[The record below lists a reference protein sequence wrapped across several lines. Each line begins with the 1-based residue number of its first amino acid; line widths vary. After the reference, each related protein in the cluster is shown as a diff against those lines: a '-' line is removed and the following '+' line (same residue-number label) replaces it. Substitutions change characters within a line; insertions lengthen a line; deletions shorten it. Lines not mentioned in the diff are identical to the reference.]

1 MSVTIRDVAAK
12 AGVSVST
19 VSKVMNGWSTIS
31 EETCNRVNSAIRE
44 LHFVPNA
51 RAVNFARK
59 NTKNIIFLTSLA
71 KDEAYTNPHMF
82 DILSGVFHSLNERSY
97 TMTIMDVSQDI
108 YPGESMERLIAQG
121 NTDGIIVHG
130 SALNEEVSKELVVK
144 NFPHTIIGDP
154 GFDSALSWIDTNHT
168 LGGQFAAEHLLS
180 KGYKN
185 IAFVGDK
192 KSDSISNQ
200 RLKGLRQG
208 MAKEKMKLLSENV
221 YYTDSESDSV
231 YEAVC
236 DIAKKKEKPDAVV
249 CENSKIGFFT
259 SKKIK
264 ELGFHIPKDIALLTF
279 DRYPYSTII
288 EPKPTVIDIDMY
300 DMGVQAGI
308 TISRKIENP
317 SLLVQS
323 YTTLPLLIEGETT

>member
-1 MSVTIRDVAAK
+1 
-12 AGVSVST
+12 
-19 VSKVMNGWSTIS
+19 
-31 EETCNRVNSAIRE
+31 
-44 LHFVPNA
+44 
-51 RAVNFARK
+51 
-59 NTKNIIFLTSLA
+59 
-71 KDEAYTNPHMF
+71 
-82 DILSGVFHSLNERSY
+82 
-97 TMTIMDVSQDI
+97 
-108 YPGESMERLIAQG
+108 
-121 NTDGIIVHG
+121 
-130 SALNEEVSKELVVK
+130 
-144 NFPHTIIGDP
+144 
-154 GFDSALSWIDTNHT
+154 
-168 LGGQFAAEHLLS
+168 
-180 KGYKN
+180 
-185 IAFVGDK
+185 
-192 KSDSISNQ
+192 
-200 RLKGLRQG
+200 
-208 MAKEKMKLLSENV
+208 MKLLSENV

-236 DIAKKKEKPDAVV
+236 IIAKKKEKPDAVV